1 MKKLPDD
8 FFSPLDLVG
17 EKLSLRGS
25 KTNTMSCFP
34 SVCEELKIHAAEGSE
49 PEEGGRC
56 PECYLEK
63 LGRLKLSRSKNCS
76 CFINP
81 PCSSCMAVYLYC
93 PECGWEPDINSEG
106 KDR

>member
-34 SVCEELKIHAAEGSE
+34 SVTDELKTHAAQGYE

-56 PECYLEK
+56 PECYIDK
-63 LGRLKLSRSKNCS
+63 LGRLYRSKSENCS
-76 CFINP
+76 CHINP
-81 PCSSCMAVYLYC
+81 PCGSCMAVYLVC
-93 PECGWEPDINSEG
+93 DECGWEDDKTSEG
-106 KDR
+106 EDR